1 MYIYVYIHKYVYIY
15 TYMYIYIYITY
26 IYIKVGPFKG
36 AEHIYIYIW
45 YPPKTYLFYICIGI
59 YSILC
64 RLLAGVNKA
73 EKN

>member
-1 MYIYVYIHKYVYIY
+1 MDK
-15 TYMYIYIYITY
+15 YIYIYM
-26 IYIKVGPFKG
+26 V
-36 AEHIYIYIW
+36 
-45 YPPKTYLFYICIGI
+45 PPKTYLFYICIGI